1 MKDDYWEP
9 HYYRWIET
17 NPDTGKYLWAV
28 DMDHQRDVID
38 RYEYNEQY
46 NVRSV
51 KRYLEND
58 KEIWL
63 GEMYKYA
70 QFYINDEVFAK
81 PCDEQCGGLASNG
94 EEPSVPENRLIE
106 CNCNNYTHAAYQ
118 LREWLE
124 RYGYGYR
131 CLLARD
137 TTCKYWIR
145 LDETD
150 KPIDI
155 KGDGKY
161 DVHNNYAQLYIP
173 YETFKAACRQI
184 KTVYS
189 ANPVGYF
196 NYMRYWA
203 KNGNHTQICNYTEN
217 AGDPYGTTRVIN
229 TYLVSNFWN
238 SYDGTKDPVTGQAWK
253 DENGNVEEGKKAIGW
268 L

>member
-1 MKDDYWEP
+1 MLGYWEP
-9 HYYRWIET
+9 HYYKWTQT

-28 DMDHQRDVID
+28 DLDHQRDVID

-51 KRYLEND
+51 DRYKAN
-58 KEIWL
+58 IWL

-81 PCDEQCGGLASNG
+81 PCDEQCGGLESKGN
-94 EEPSVPENRLIE
+94 PLSTQENRLIE
-106 CNCNNYTHAAYQ
+106 CGCNNYTHAAYQ
-118 LREWLE
+118 LREWIE
-124 RYGYGYR
+124 RYGYWYLCAAIVGDNND
-131 CLLARD
+131 CE
-137 TTCKYWIR
+137 YWIP

-150 KPIDI
+150 RPKEID
-155 KGDGKY
+155 GSNEKY
-161 DVHNNYAQLYIP
+161 RVNNNYAQLYIP

-253 DENGNVEEGKKAIGW
+253 DEAGNVIEGKKAIGW

>member
-1 MKDDYWEP
+1 MLGYWEP
-9 HYYRWIET
+9 YYYKWLEE
-17 NPDTGKYLWAV
+17 NPVTHEYLWAV
-28 DMDHQRDVID
+28 DLDHQRHVID

-51 KRYLEND
+51 DRY
-58 KEIWL
+58 KEDIWL

-81 PCDEQCGGLASNG
+81 PCDEQCGGWNDLHQL
-94 EEPSVPENRLIE
+94 PSKQENRLIE
-106 CNCNNYTHAAYQ
+106 CQCTNYTHAAYQ
-118 LREWLE
+118 LREWIK
-124 RYGYGYR
+124 RYGYWNLCAAVGEDK
-131 CLLARD
+131 D
-137 TTCKYWIR
+137 TCDYWIP

-150 KPIDI
+150 QPRKFDT
-155 KGDGKY
+155 KKY
-161 DVHNNYAQLYIP
+161 YVHDNYAQLYIP

-238 SYDGTKDPVTGQAWK
+238 SYDGTKDPVTGQVWK

>member
-1 MKDDYWEP
+1 MLDDDHWEP
-9 HYYRWIET
+9 YYYKWT
-17 NPDTGKYLWAV
+17 QKNPDTKEYLWAV
-28 DMDHQRDVID
+28 DLDHQRDVID

-51 KRYLEND
+51 DRYKEN
-58 KEIWL
+58 IWL

-81 PCDEQCGGLASNG
+81 PCDAQCGGWNDLRQL
-94 EEPSVPENRLIE
+94 PSTQENRLIE

-118 LREWLE
+118 LREWIE
-124 RYGYGYR
+124 RYGYWYLCSIVGDN
-131 CLLARD
+131 D
-137 TTCKYWIR
+137 TCDYWIP

-150 KPIDI
+150 KPIGLDTR
-155 KGDGKY
+155 KY
-161 DVHNNYAQLYIP
+161 IVNNNYAQLYIP

-189 ANPVGYF
+189 ANPFGYF

-217 AGDPYGTTRVIN
+217 AGDTYGTTRVIN

>member
-1 MKDDYWEP
+1 MLDDDHWEP
-9 HYYRWIET
+9 YYYKWT
-17 NPDTGKYLWAV
+17 QKNPDTKKYLWAV

-51 KRYLEND
+51 DRYKKD
-58 KEIWL
+58 IWL

-81 PCDEQCGGLASNG
+81 PCDAQCGGLESKGN
-94 EEPSVPENRLIE
+94 PLSTQENRLIE
-106 CNCNNYTHAAYQ
+106 CQCNNYTHAAYQ
-118 LREWLE
+118 LREWIE
-124 RYGYGYR
+124 RYGYWYLCGIVGDN
-131 CLLARD
+131 D
-137 TTCKYWIR
+137 TCDYWIP

-150 KPIDI
+150 KPINLDTR
-155 KGDGKY
+155 KY
-161 DVHNNYAQLYIP
+161 IVNNNYAQLYIP

-203 KNGNHTQICNYTEN
+203 RNGNHTQICNYTEN

-253 DENGNVEEGKKAIGW
+253 DENGNVIEGKKAIGW